1 MYPIVI
7 QMTLQQISM
16 RLNSDLLS
24 KLDSIAKEDF
34 KRRSDVIRDALV
46 DYVKEQIEIRE
57 IKEMATKKFLDGDLG
72 FDDLARIVGFRTA
85 SQIMTANDVL
95 MESIEGAKSD
105 SKQG

>member
-46 DYVKEQIEIRE
+46 NYVKEQIEIRE

-72 FDDLARIVGFRTA
+72 FDYLARIVGFRTA
-85 SQIMTANDVL
+85 SQIMTASEVL

>member
-1 MYPIVI
+1 
-7 QMTLQQISM
+7 M

-46 DYVKEQIEIRE
+46 NYVKEQIEIRE

-72 FDDLARIVGFRTA
+72 FDYLARIVGFRTA
-85 SQIMTANDVL
+85 SQIMTASEVL